1 MCYMNLLLEKYY
13 THGFTKEKLL
23 YNCLR
28 IQWWLNYNFRRER
41 SQEMRKYW
49 WNEHCVKVSVFGAIL
64 VRIFPHSDWI
74 RRDTVQTREIRTR
87 ITTPNM
93 DTFYAVEMKSW
104 NWEKARNFH
113 FYFSCYSL
121 NIEKNKNDRRT
132 KLQLFS
138 FTVQFHASSYFLYFV
153 HDCWF
158 LFQSFNLKFCPQ
170 QPLLL
175 KKIKTAAINRII
187 TVKSE

>member
-1 MCYMNLLLEKYY
+1 MDLQKKNCCIIAYVYNDDWITISDVKDLKKWGNIGGLNTAWKCAYLEL
-13 THGFTKEKLL
+13 F
-23 YNCLR
+23 
-28 IQWWLNYNFRRER
+28 W
-41 SQEMRKYW
+41 
-49 WNEHCVKVSVFGAIL
+49 SVFFRIRTEYGEIL
-64 VRIFPHSDWI
+64 SKRGK
-74 RRDTVQTREIRTR
+74 IRTR

-158 LFQSFNLKFCPQ
+158 LFQSFNPKFCPQ